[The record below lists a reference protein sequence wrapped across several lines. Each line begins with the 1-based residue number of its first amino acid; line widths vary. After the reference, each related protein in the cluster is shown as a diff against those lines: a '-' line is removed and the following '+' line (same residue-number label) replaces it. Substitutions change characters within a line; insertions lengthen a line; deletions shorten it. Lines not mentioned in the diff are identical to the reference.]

1 MKNVLLLVLLG
12 FATVACKNQSNKK
25 QHAETSEV
33 MSSVEKEPETQAV
46 NSSEEAPKTD
56 YKYVYASE
64 EGDIIEVTYFN
75 KNDEMFVKIVDAKAQ
90 NHELK
95 QTNAWAKGAEYGAGN
110 IKWIGKGNKATF
122 IRDGVETKYLQA
134 PEK

>member
-12 FATVACKNQSNKK
+12 FATVACKNQSSKK
-25 QHAETSEV
+25 QHVETSEAR
-33 MSSVEKEPETQAV
+33 SSVEKEPETQAV

-56 YKYVYASE
+56 YKYVYVN
-64 EGDIIEVTYFN
+64 EGGDVIEVTYFN

-95 QTNAWAKGAEYGAGN
+95 QTTAWAKGAEYGTGN

-122 IRDGVETKYLQA
+122 IRDGVETKYLQT